1 MMTLVAVLVI
11 LATAAIIAWFL
22 DSISD

>member
-1 MMTLVAVLVI
+1 MTLVAVLVI
-11 LATAAIIAWFL
+11 LATAAIIGWFL